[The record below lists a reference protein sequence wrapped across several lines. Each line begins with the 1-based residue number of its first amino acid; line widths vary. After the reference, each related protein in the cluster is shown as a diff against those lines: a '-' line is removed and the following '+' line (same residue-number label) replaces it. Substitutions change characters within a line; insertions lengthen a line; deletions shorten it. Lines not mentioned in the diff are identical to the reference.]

1 MILLEFTVD
10 NIWYRPR
17 QDFESRDYLCREG
30 RFTQHKHWAVQCTH
44 GQATELVNLELDLFW
59 RGHDHAGPS
68 ILIEL
73 FGYMF
78 HAKIYDS
85 RHWNYDKACWYLPG
99 EQDTKD

>member
-44 GQATELVNLELDLFW
+44 RAGNRTREFGTGSVLARARSCRPQHFDRIVWLHVPCQDLRQSPLEL
-59 RGHDHAGPS
+59 
-68 ILIEL
+68 
-73 FGYMF
+73 
-78 HAKIYDS
+78 
-85 RHWNYDKACWYLPG
+85 
-99 EQDTKD
+99 

>member
-1 MILLEFTVD
+1 MIIFGIVHGKILKAVTIYAVRVALPST
-10 NIWYRPR
+10 NI
-17 QDFESRDYLCREG
+17 G
-30 RFTQHKHWAVQCTH
+30 QCNALT